1 MRKAVVLLVVLTVMS
16 GCATTKPNPVPL
28 MQKADKHLSCSG
40 LVQEMDAAKVAI
52 ADAQQAA
59 AVQRRKNAIY
69 AGTGLLVVIPL
80 FFMDF
85 SGAADKDE
93 QAAQARLDY
102 LTGLY
107 NADRC
112 KAA

>member
-1 MRKAVVLLVVLTVMS
+1 MRKAVVLLIVLTVMS
-16 GCATTKPNPVPL
+16 GCATTKPNPVAL
-28 MQKADKHLSCSG
+28 MQKPDKHLSCSG
-40 LVQEMDAAKVAI
+40 LVQEMDVVKKAI
-52 ADAQQAA
+52 ADSQQAA

-69 AGTGLLVVIPL
+69 AGTGLFIVVPL

-85 SGAADKDE
+85 SGAADKEE

-112 KAA
+112 KAV

>member
-1 MRKAVVLLVVLTVMS
+1 MYKAVALMVVLTVMS

-28 MQKADKHLSCSG
+28 MQKPDKHLSCSG
-40 LVQEMDAAKVAI
+40 LMQEMDAAKKLI
-52 ADAQQAA
+52 ADSQQAA
-59 AVQRRKNAIY
+59 AVQRRKNGIY
-69 AGTGLLVVIPL
+69 AGTGLFIIVPL

-85 SGAADKDE
+85 SGAADKEE

-107 NADRC
+107 NANGC
-112 KAA
+112 KV

>member
-1 MRKAVVLLVVLTVMS
+1 MRKAIVLLIALTVMS

-28 MQKADKHLSCSG
+28 MQKPDKHLSCSG
-40 LVQEMDAAKVAI
+40 LMQEMDTANKLI
-52 ADAQQAA
+52 ADSQQAA
-59 AVQRRKNAIY
+59 AVQRRKNGIY
-69 AGTGLLVVIPL
+69 AGTGLLIIVPL

-112 KAA
+112 TV